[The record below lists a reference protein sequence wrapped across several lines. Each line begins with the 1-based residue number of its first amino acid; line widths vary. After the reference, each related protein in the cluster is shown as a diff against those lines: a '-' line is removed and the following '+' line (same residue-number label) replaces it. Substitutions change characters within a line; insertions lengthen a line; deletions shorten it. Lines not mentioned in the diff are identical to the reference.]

1 MRKLLSICF
10 LLVSVSMHAQ
20 IFYWALHP
28 DYDNIE
34 AVDKGVYVVEKNG
47 KYGLMSDNDQLILKI
62 EYDRI
67 APFREGV
74 ALLLTKD
81 GVLQGYTDT
90 RGNVF
95 PITDRIL
102 TVDKDFPY
110 FSNGHLLV
118 KEGDKYFYIK
128 KDSNKLVG
136 PFYMAYPF
144 FEGYASV
151 KPFKN
156 LMKSYEPDDTYR
168 LLCQDGESRFYSF
181 SSTMLADD
189 INFVSSANNGK
200 ILISWKKKFY
210 LYNLNTQEIEELYIL
225 DQKNRKQAVAA
236 IDKNVLPDMSGVEV
250 RSLAVKN
257 ANFTFDQYLRLID
270 INYGDNKERVSFI
283 IPKPQKQAP
292 NSILRLVQGNG
303 KKGISLN
310 NDTILPPQFTSTE
323 LVNEDAAIV
332 SNNEK
337 YGVVHLMADDSF
349 RFVLNDND
357 IMNFNHGTY
366 DTKISLTMPS
376 YIDCE
381 KTVLQS
387 VSEKLQLK
395 DNERTDN
402 PNKAVGNTINQGC
415 KISMRDE
422 ITNKP
427 SAYDYDFAIRYDNLV
442 SKNYSVSAQE
452 WYSWD
457 YEVEL
462 SNMDNVSKYYNAKDS
477 LLIGEFRIANGSNQ
491 NVNYPKEVSVGS
503 EMATSAE
510 VEKVNENYYRFKL
523 FGVGRGDILFS
534 VLLKEIGC
542 PLLSFDFAISTANK
556 TEEKQVRRSTGQVAT
571 PKPKPQPKPRP
582 FNMN

>member
-28 DYDNIE
+28 DFDSIE

-47 KYGLMSDNDQLILKI
+47 KFGLMGDNDQVILKI

-67 APFREGV
+67 GPFREGV

-90 RGNVF
+90 KGNVF
-95 PITDRIL
+95 PITNRKF
-102 TVDKDFPY
+102 TVNEDFPY
-110 FSNGHLLV
+110 FSNNHLLV
-118 KEGDKYFYIK
+118 KEDDKYFFIK
-128 KDSNKLVG
+128 KDSDKLVG

-156 LMKSYEPDDTYR
+156 IMKGYEPDDTYR

-181 SSTMLADD
+181 GTMLDD
-189 INFVSSANNGK
+189 EINFVSSANNGK

-283 IPKPQKQAP
+283 IPKPQQEVP
-292 NSILRLVQGNG
+292 NSILKLVQDNG

-310 NDTILPPQFTSTE
+310 NDTILPPQFSSAE

-337 YGVVHLMADDSF
+337 FGVVHLKADDSF
-349 RFVLNDND
+349 KFVLNDND

-366 DTKISLTMPS
+366 DTKVSLTMPA

-387 VSEKLQLK
+387 VSEKLLLK
-395 DNERTDN
+395 DNERTDK
-402 PNKAVGNTINQGC
+402 PNKAVGNTIDQGC
-415 KISMRDE
+415 KVNMPDE

-427 SAYDYDFAIRYDNLV
+427 AGYNYYFSIRYDNLV
-442 SKNYSVSAQE
+442 SKNYPVTAQE

-462 SNMDNVSKYYNAKDS
+462 SNMDNISKYYNAKDS
-477 LLIGEFRIANGSNQ
+477 LLIGEFRIVNGSNQ

-503 EMATSAE
+503 EMAENAE

-523 FGVGRGDILFS
+523 LGVGRGDIFFS
-534 VLLKEIGC
+534 VLLNEIGC
-542 PLLSFDFAISTANK
+542 PLLSFDFAISTAAK
-556 TEEKQVRRSTGQVAT
+556 SEEKQVRRSTGQVAT